1 MTPNNEW
8 KNVTISLAATVFF
21 AVLCYVSLTSID
33 GMSWGYAI
41 AFISFFLA
49 VSGVVVALLFVHRAQ
64 AMDHILGDPSP
75 LARWTYPEEM
85 ARASAEREYGEFQ
98 ERNRIMFFV
107 IGGMLGA
114 VALFFIFFIGD
125 GGIETGIVLLAIAGL
140 LFVVS
145 KVTPVLERRH
155 ALTAPREAIISRTGI
170 VYQGRVYP
178 FRSFLMGMEDVSFKE
193 AGRKAPARI
202 TFSFLQLIG
211 RFLILRPFDVVIPVP
226 SGEDARA
233 EAIAR
238 DLGRK

>member
-8 KNVTISLAATVFF
+8 KNVILSLAATVFF
-21 AVLCYVSLTSID
+21 AALCYLSLTSID

-49 VSGVVVALLFVHRAQ
+49 VSGVVVALLFVHRAR
-64 AMDHILGDPSP
+64 AMDRILSDPSP

-85 ARASAEREYGEFQ
+85 VKVSVEREYGEFQ
-98 ERNRIMFFV
+98 ERNRLMFYV

-114 VALFFIFFIGD
+114 VALFFMIFMGE
-125 GGIETGIVLLAIAGL
+125 GGIETGIILLAIAGL

-155 ALTAPREAIISRTGI
+155 ALTAPREAIISHTGI
-170 VYQGRVYP
+170 IYQGRVYP

-202 TFSFLQLIG
+202 IFSFIQLIG
-211 RFLILRPFDVVIPVP
+211 QFLILRPFDVIIPVP
-226 SGEDARA
+226 AGEEARA

-238 DLGRK
+238 DMGRK